1 MLNIKKTAIVMIF
14 ILLVQC
20 MGFTSYAADSVLE
33 VHMSMTG
40 NDENDGTSAENAV
53 ATLEAAKI
61 LAEKYYKVYGSAIPV
76 HILVHGGEYQFQ
88 KSVTFT
94 NFVFVDKNKKGLK
107 IMAYGDGE
115 VVFTGAS
122 ELDAEKL
129 ALVEDVRELA
139 ELAPNGRGKV
149 YKMNLYNCDFSVD
162 DTSYPFVYLDD
173 KEQIQSRWPNSGYA
187 IVEGLVATN
196 IIGFSDENIC
206 RWKDAKDARINSF
219 FQADYFLG
227 TGKIASVDAENKT
240 ITLDES
246 GKAFSS
252 TDRVGARWYARNLL
266 EEVDIP
272 GEWFVDREKDIL
284 YFYPPYEINNK
295 KLEIVTFQNDAII
308 NIGACKNIEISGVT
322 FEKSGG
328 EAIKGNGAENITV
341 TGCTFNY
348 LQGRY
353 AINFLGVNKN
363 IIVSDNECY
372 GCHGG
377 FVFCR
382 SGDVN
387 TLESGNTVI
396 RNNHISSCGSE
407 PVNTYAAIA
416 GSTGVAYERAASVG
430 TVVENNLI
438 ENCVTTYAILVP
450 GCNIKILNNEIVNQS
465 KHLKD
470 AGAIYFGRSHTLRGS
485 EVAYNYLH
493 DFNQENYIAGLYND
507 DSYSGVNWHHNIC
520 TNMHTPS
527 IHGMGMDEKY
537 MYNIAINCI
546 MPNAVGSRT
555 GWGNGLYEKNGVL
568 YNEMKTVPDNYS
580 DVYLTSFP
588 EMDGSLERTPYYAPY
603 NSVFFGNVGVNTG
616 NKAIEMQRN
625 LYADVT
631 ALEEIE
637 EYGAKAIVR
646 NGTREMIKGKNATVE
661 GNPHFSYSDDYF
673 VDAMNQ
679 DYTVRAESELALAV
693 PEILEIDM
701 ESIGL
706 TKTPVK
712 SENSFVIKEIDSGT
726 NDAWI
731 YWDNSVGAA
740 KYLVTVTTDENMNNV
755 IFEDTVFENGSNNYL
770 YVDDLENDTLYYVT
784 VKAIGL
790 ARDMQFENEVR
801 ADFTTLPENEI
812 SKEKLLLALN
822 SLKAF
827 YEEVSNP
834 ADYNADEEYLI
845 RLKEEID
852 LAENVYNLSNTQV
865 EIDNEETIIYNMVE
879 EADLYV
885 EEIQIRRISACCV
898 TDSSTMVHV
907 VGKGFDA
914 GESISVLVTNPDKTL
929 EGFANDRNVGN
940 VRYMDTCYAD
950 SYGKV
955 EFDFDT
961 AKNKIDMPGEYN
973 VYMNSKGG
981 MVLESKYIYG
991 TVEMGNVSIT
1001 DGNGIAIAPE
1011 KIKESCG
1018 ETVTINIPV
1027 NNRVNTDL
1035 ECKMIICYY
1044 NSGKLTGATNQNV
1057 IIKGNYSSN
1066 ISCEHIIPKSEITQM
1081 KIILVND
1088 FEFLKPMTT
1097 TKIIYDVNH
1106 KE

>member
-1 MLNIKKTAIVMIF
+1 MLNIKKTAIVMVF

-20 MGFTSYAADSVLE
+20 MGFTSYAANSVLE
-33 VHMSMTG
+33 VHVSITG

-53 ATLEAAKI
+53 ATLEAAKV
-61 LAEKYYKVYGSAIPV
+61 LAEKYYKVYGSAMPV

-94 NFVFVDKNKKGLK
+94 NFVFADKGKKGLK

-129 ALVEDVRELA
+129 TLVEDVRELA
-139 ELAPNGRGKV
+139 RLAPNGRGKV

-162 DTSYPFVYLDD
+162 DTSYPFVYLNG

-187 IVEGLVATN
+187 AVESLIATN

-206 RWKDAKDARINSF
+206 RWKDTKDARINAF
-219 FQADYFLG
+219 FQADYFFG
-227 TGKIASVDAENKT
+227 NGKIASVDAENKT

-246 GKAFSS
+246 GKVFSS
-252 TDRVGARWYARNLL
+252 TDRVGAMWYARNLL
-266 EEVDIP
+266 EEVDMP
-272 GEWFVDREKDIL
+272 GEWYVDREKDIL
-284 YFYPPYEINNK
+284 YFYPPYEIK
-295 KLEIVTFQNDAII
+295 DEKLEIVTFQNDAMI
-308 NIGACKNIEISGVT
+308 NIGSCKNIEISGIT

-328 EAIKGNGAENITV
+328 EAIKGNGAENITI

-353 AINFLGVNKN
+353 AVNFSGVNKN
-363 IIVSDNECY
+363 ITVSDNECY

-377 FVFCR
+377 FVLCR
-382 SGDVN
+382 AGEVN

-396 RNNHISSCGSE
+396 RNNHISSCGIE
-407 PVNTYAAIA
+407 PVNTYAAIC
-416 GSTGVAYERAASVG
+416 GSTGIAYERAASVG
-430 TVVENNLI
+430 TVIENNLI

-493 DFNQENYIAGLYND
+493 DFNEENYIAGLYND
-507 DSYSGVNWHHNIC
+507 DSYSGISWHHNIC

-527 IHGMGMDEKY
+527 IHGIGMDEKY
-537 MYNIAINCI
+537 IYNIAINCI
-546 MPNAVGSRT
+546 MPNTVGSRT
-555 GWGNGLYEKNGVL
+555 GWGNGLYDVNGAL
-568 YNEMKTVPDNYS
+568 YNEMKTVLDNYS

-588 EMDGSLERTPYYAPY
+588 EMEDALERTPYYAPY
-603 NSVFFGNVGVNTG
+603 NSVFFGNVGINTG
-616 NKAIEMQRN
+616 NRTIEMQRN
-625 LYADVT
+625 SYADVT
-631 ALEEIE
+631 VLDEIE

-646 NGTREMIKGKNATVE
+646 NGTSETITGKNATLE

-673 VDAMNQ
+673 VDAVNQ
-679 DYTVRAESELALAV
+679 NYTVKAESELAEAM

-706 TKTPVK
+706 TKIPAK

-731 YWDNSVGAA
+731 YWDSAFDA
-740 KYLVTVTTDENMNNV
+740 TKYLVTVATDENMNNV
-755 IFEDTVFENGSNNYL
+755 IFEDTVFENGSNNGL
-770 YVDDLENDTLYYVT
+770 YVDCLNGDTLYYVT

-790 ARDMQFENEVR
+790 ARQNQFENEVKTN
-801 ADFTTLPENEI
+801 FKTLSENEI
-812 SKEKLLLALN
+812 SKENLLLAIN

-827 YEEVSNP
+827 YEEISNSS
-834 ADYNADEEYLI
+834 DYDVDEEYLI
-845 RLKEEID
+845 RLNKEID
-852 LAENVYNLSNTQV
+852 LAENAYNLSNTQE
-865 EIDNEETIIYNMVE
+865 EIDDEEAAIYGLAD

-885 EEIQIRRISACCV
+885 EEIQIRRISACFLS
-898 TDSSTMVHV
+898 DSSTMVHV
-907 VGKGFDA
+907 VGKGFDS
-914 GESISVLVTNPDKTL
+914 GEEVSILVTNPDKTL
-929 EGFANDRNVGN
+929 EGFANDRNIGN
-940 VRYMDTCYAD
+940 VRYVDTCYAD
-950 SYGKV
+950 GYGKV

-961 AKNKIDMPGEYN
+961 SKNQIDMPGEYN
-973 VYMNSKGG
+973 VYMNSKDGA
-981 MVLESKYIYG
+981 VLEGKYIYG
-991 TVEMGNVSIT
+991 TVEMGNVSII
-1001 DGNGIAIAPE
+1001 DGNGIAITPE
-1011 KIKESCG
+1011 KIKETCG

-1035 ECKMIICYY
+1035 KCKMIICYY
-1044 NSGKLTGATNQNV
+1044 NSGRLTGATNQNV
-1057 IIKGNYSSN
+1057 IIKGNCSSN

-1097 TKIIYDVNH
+1097 SKIIYDVNH